1 MSKLIIPFELDELN
15 IFINLNEP
23 LLSRFKTVGINHHII
38 TNTTLWI
45 DALLPIY
52 EYMYPDS
59 KSVVG
64 KVQDVVDTLTGIWQL
79 TTLATMGE
87 PYMVHLFDKH
97 IREEDNGDMLV
108 LARRIKNIISKDVN
122 GYDEQVVK
130 NSASALLD
138 IRNNYYYITA
148 PNSGID
154 FNFINS
160 DHYLATRPLHL
171 GLELIYSELINGVIN
186 GLKEPCDDTVKVMV
200 EKYLAADAR
209 FNTIPYYAS
218 QLLLERMRDA
228 LNITVETAKQ
238 ERRKTTKL
246 RIIK

>member
-23 LLSRFKTVGINHHII
+23 LLSRFKTVGVNHHII
-38 TNTTLWI
+38 TNTTLWV

-59 KSVVG
+59 KSAVA

-79 TTLATMGE
+79 TTLATIGE
-87 PYMVHLFDKH
+87 PYMGRLFDKH

-108 LARRIKNIISKDVN
+108 LARRIKNIISKDIN
-122 GYDEQVVK
+122 GYDEEVVK
-130 NSASALLD
+130 NSASHLLG
-138 IRNNYYYITA
+138 IRNNYYYITI
-148 PNSGID
+148 PNPGVD

-160 DHYLATRPLHL
+160 DYYIATRPLYL
-171 GLELIYSELINGVIN
+171 GLELIYSELIKGVIN
-186 GLKEPCDDTVKVMV
+186 GLKKPCDDTVNVML
-200 EKYLAADAR
+200 EKYLETDER
-209 FNTIPYYAS
+209 FDTIPYYAS

-228 LNITVETAKQ
+228 LNITLESVKQ
-238 ERRKTTKL
+238 ERKKSTKL
-246 RIIK
+246 RILK